1 MEDLKNAPA
10 FYFEK
15 PEMRLSPVRELSM
28 EEAIVEKRELEE
40 EEEEEEEK
48 GGQHKWA
55 EFCSEFAWK
64 NIWFHGKDKVFR
76 GWTDIGENLLI
87 GLFFAL
93 LSIFD
98 VGSDSWSA
106 WRFIAVIFRSC
117 IYPAE
122 KASRASV
129 SLRLYKLVLILLT
142 QIVLCSGFGLVMT
155 TQRPLHLK
163 MIHMSLAT
171 SPIAQ
176 RSS

>member
-1 MEDLKNAPA
+1 MHQHSTLKNQRWDYLLCES
-10 FYFEK
+10 FRWK
-15 PEMRLSPVRELSM
+15 RRLSRRGSWRRRRRRRRRAGSTSGPSSAQSLPGRTSGSM
-28 EEAIVEKRELEE
+28 AKT
-40 EEEEEEEK
+40 K
-48 GGQHKWA
+48 CSAGGQT
-55 EFCSEFAWK
+55 S
-64 NIWFHGKDKVFR
+64 GKTF
-76 GWTDIGENLLI
+76 
-87 GLFFAL
+87 
-93 LSIFD
+93 
-98 VGSDSWSA
+98 WSA
-106 WRFIAVIFRSC
+106 FSSPFSASSTLDQTHGVHGGSLLWNDSVSC

-129 SLRLYKLVLILLT
+129 SLRLYKLVLVLLT